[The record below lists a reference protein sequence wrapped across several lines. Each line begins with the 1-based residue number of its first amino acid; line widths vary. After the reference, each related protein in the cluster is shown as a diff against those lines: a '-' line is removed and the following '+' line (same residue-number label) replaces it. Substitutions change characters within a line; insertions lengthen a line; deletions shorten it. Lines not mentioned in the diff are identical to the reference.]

1 MMSAKEQ
8 TQMWQ
13 QNSYLGDSGIHSGTS
28 SQVPSLSGK
37 EEIDLFDLDNRRFTQ
52 SHDDIGQNGVPSV
65 QATIF
70 SDPMDDTIQ
79 ISSPGFPQCMPETPE
94 MKPAVNFMD
103 YQNDSDVVT
112 HAIPQLIKFLGDE
125 DQVSGGTIMQN
136 LFVLQLSLGCGVSS
150 CINGTTAF
158 QKRVIATGNHEQP
171 RIDGSPC

>member
-1 MMSAKEQ
+1 
-8 TQMWQ
+8 MWQ

-70 SDPMDDTIQ
+70 PDQMDDTIQ

-103 YQNDSDVVT
+103 YQDDSDVAN
-112 HAIPQLIKFLGDE
+112 HAIPQLTKFLSDE
-125 DQVSGGTIMQN
+125 DQVCSVTIMLN
-136 LFVLQLSLGCGVSS
+136 LFVLQICLGCGVPS
-150 CINGTTAF
+150 CHNGTTAF
-158 QKRVIATGNHEQP
+158 QKRIIPTSNHEQP
-171 RIDGSPC
+171 RINGSSCQGNLNFE